1 MFSESSDEWPEV
13 LQGRI
18 VYQLTGAWSWFPR
31 ELLRLDRLQL
41 LILWQLGFGDATAIA
56 KHLDQL
62 TSAIE
67 QTERQPQC
75 LACAR

>member
-1 MFSESSDEWPEV
+1 MNGPRYFRCV
-13 LQGRI
+13 
-18 VYQLTGAWSWFPR
+18 VYKLTGAWSWFPR
-31 ELLRLDRLQL
+31 ELLRLDRLQS
-41 LILWQLGFGDATAIA
+41 LILWQLGLGDADATAIA
-56 KHLDQL
+56 KHLGQL